1 MSTKSTSLSAEELQQ
16 HPAFSTT
23 RWDLKPTSSGY
34 VNVAESRPGG
44 PFPMWYE
51 VHGNGP
57 KKIVWIMGLGAS
69 RNLWKRQTHYFG
81 HQHAEQHSSLVFDNR
96 GVSKSAKPNC
106 RYTTSEMAK
115 DLVELLRQ
123 IGWLDTDSQYYPRD
137 LNIAGIS
144 LGGMIAQELALLIPQ
159 RIQSLILIST
169 APRLIRTVHT
179 LEHMKQRVTM
189 FLPSG
194 VDVELNNKAHRIF
207 TEKFLDSPDTGSLDP
222 QKKFPTNLDRFVAE
236 ELIERMEDTD
246 FSRRKGVILQA
257 IAAGWHHKSDADLAK
272 IRDNVGGSRVM
283 VMHGT
288 FDETIT
294 FPHFEMIKTALGD
307 GPEYI
312 AWKDCGHV
320 PPWEREAEFN
330 EAVRDFIDKAAAL
343 PDHS

>member
-1 MSTKSTSLSAEELQQ
+1 MSAKSTGLSAEEVQR

-23 RWDLKPTSSGY
+23 QWDLKPTTSGH

-51 VHGNGP
+51 VHGTGP
-57 KKIVWIMGLGAS
+57 KKVVWIMGLGAS
-69 RNLWKRQTHYFG
+69 RTIWKRQTRYFG
-81 HQHAEQHSSLVFDNR
+81 HQHADQYSSLVFDNR

-115 DLVELLRQ
+115 DLVELLKQ
-123 IGWLDTDSQYYPRD
+123 IGWLDIDSPHYPRD
-137 LNIAGIS
+137 LNVAGLS

-179 LEHMKQRVTM
+179 LEHLRQRVEM
-189 FLPSG
+189 FLPYG
-194 VDVELNNKAHRIF
+194 VDAELNSKAHRLF
-207 TEKFLDSPDTGSLDP
+207 TQKYLDSPDSGSLDP
-222 QKKFPTNLDRFVAE
+222 ETKFLTNLDRFTAE
-236 ELIERMEDTD
+236 QLVERMEDTEL
-246 FSRRKGVILQA
+246 SRRKGIILQA
-257 IAAGWHHKSDADLAK
+257 IAAGWHHKTDAELAK
-272 IRDNVGGSRVM
+272 MGDGVGRTRIM

-288 FDETIT
+288 FDESIT
-294 FPHFEMIKTALGD
+294 FPHFELFKTALGD

-320 PPWEREAEFN
+320 PSYEREAEFN
-330 EAVRDFIDKAAAL
+330 EVVRDFIDKTAGL
-343 PDHS
+343 PDHA